1 MDVGIR
7 GLYVASCEVSV
18 IETLVGMELGSF
30 SSQISC
36 PSVKSLHCRF
46 VPNQELPLQLLGNPF

>member
-30 SSQISC
+30 SLQISC

-46 VPNQELPLQLLGNPF
+46 VPN